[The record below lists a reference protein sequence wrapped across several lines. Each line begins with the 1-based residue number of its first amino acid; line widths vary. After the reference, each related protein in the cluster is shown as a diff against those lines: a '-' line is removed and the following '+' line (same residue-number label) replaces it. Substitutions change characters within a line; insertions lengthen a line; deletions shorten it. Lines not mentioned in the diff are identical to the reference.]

1 LTGLVSRLLVPGL
14 SGAEIWDQGQAV
26 DIRPGEFRHVAGSA
40 EKRRRDFALGRSCA
54 RAALAQLGHGDA
66 VIAKGDDGAP
76 VWPSGIVGSI
86 THTNGYAAALIGE
99 NRHFA
104 GIGIDAERAGGV
116 TPDLWP
122 RLFTAAEQETL
133 SVQIDPLA
141 SATLFFSAKE
151 ASYKALALKTALVF
165 REIEIAL
172 KQDGFVAAA
181 RGASLSG
188 RCATEKGVVLAAAW
202 RTA

>member
-1 LTGLVSRLLVPGL
+1 MLRAPRKNAAAISRW
-14 SGAEIWDQGQAV
+14 AAV
-26 DIRPGEFRHVAGSA
+26 
-40 EKRRRDFALGRSCA
+40 CA
-54 RAALAQLGHGDA
+54 RAALAELGHGDA

-86 THTNGYAAALIGE
+86 THTNGYAAALVGE

-104 GIGIDAERAGGV
+104 GLGIDAERAGGV

-133 SVQIDPLA
+133 RAQIDPLG

-151 ASYKALALKTALVF
+151 ASYKALALKTPWYFGKSKSHSNRMVL
-165 REIEIAL
+165 
-172 KQDGFVAAA
+172 
-181 RGASLSG
+181 SLRRAMS
-188 RCATEKGVVLAAAW
+188 ALAAAMPWIKAWCW
-202 RTA
+202 RRPGGPPKYCPIPRLVPSGFPDAR

>member
-1 LTGLVSRLLVPGL
+1 MTGLVSRLLVPGL

-26 DIRPGEFRHVAGSA
+26 DIHPDEFGHVAGSA
-40 EKRRRDFALGRSCA
+40 QKRRRDFALGRSCA
-54 RAALAQLGHGDA
+54 RAALVELGQGDA

-86 THTNGYAAALIGE
+86 THTNGYAAALVGE

-104 GIGIDAERAGGV
+104 GLGIDAERAGGV

-122 RLFTAAEQETL
+122 RLFTVAEQETL
-133 SVQIDPLA
+133 RAQIDPLG

-181 RGASLSG
+181 RDVSLGG
-188 RCATEKGVVLAAAW
+188 RYAMDQGVVVAAAW
-202 RTA
+202 RAA